1 MSLKFCAHANT
12 QAYLYRTMASGS
24 GGGRWSGRWTDDP
37 RKMAASH
44 WGREDR
50 TDRIW
55 QKVYAAEEREHN
67 TKNDLMKSQ
76 MALEA
81 ALITFPMH
89 FSHVVLMKYLS
100 QATKVLLSE
109 ANTALDEG
117 KKVRQEL
124 ETALD
129 AVTQAK
135 DKAAIENKAALD
147 AANKEIEK
155 RGESTAALKRGCYD
169 RDQTLKSKDE
179 LLQHLKGDIAAM
191 EKQKGAREGQIKDGS
206 QDRIISWDP
215 YLCPSLAT
223 LQALKQKVT
232 ELETQNKVLTEQNQQ
247 YKARWHR

>member
-1 MSLKFCAHANT
+1 MSLKFCAHAKT
-12 QAYLYRTMASGS
+12 QAYVLYRTMASGS

-109 ANTALDEG
+109 ANTALDEA

-155 RGESTAALKRGCYD
+155 RGGKHCCPETRLLRPGPDLEVERRATPASQGRHSSDGEAEGGPRGADQGRESK
-169 RDQTLKSKDE
+169 
-179 LLQHLKGDIAAM
+179 
-191 EKQKGAREGQIKDGS
+191 
-206 QDRIISWDP
+206 
-215 YLCPSLAT
+215 
-223 LQALKQKVT
+223 T
-232 ELETQNKVLTEQNQQ
+232 E
-247 YKARWHR
+247 